1 MTPRGESKKR
11 ALRTAAELFRRQGYN
26 GTGLNQIVAE
36 SGAPKGSLYFHFPGG
51 KSELAV
57 EAVTA
62 SGRAVGNAIGRVLE
76 STDDAA
82 EAIGRVIDFI
92 AADLRHSDYQHG
104 CPVGSVAVDV
114 ASTSEPIR
122 TACREIFDEWQAT
135 IARRL
140 EKSGWDEQAA
150 SDDALVVVSLLE
162 GALVLARSR
171 RDTAPFDAVARHV
184 RVTLTA
190 RRRSG
195 PDERSQDPV
204 H

>member
-1 MTPRGESKKR
+1 MAPRGESKKR
-11 ALRTAAELFRRQGYN
+11 TLRTAAELFRRQGYN

-36 SGAPKGSLYFHFPGG
+36 SGAPKGSLYFHFPSG

-57 EAVTA
+57 EAVA
-62 SGRAVGNAIGRVLE
+62 GSGRAIGNAIGQILE
-76 STDDAA
+76 SSEDVA

-92 AADLRHSDYQHG
+92 AADLRHSDYAHG

-114 ASTSEPIR
+114 ASTSETIR

-135 IARRL
+135 VARRL
-140 EKSGWDEQAA
+140 QKAGWDEEAA
-150 SDDALVVVSLLE
+150 AADALVVVSLLE

-184 RVTLTA
+184 RSSLTRA
-190 RRRSG
+190 AGRL
-195 PDERSQDPV
+195 D
-204 H
+204 